1 MLSAPQLLDQRDQ
14 GLRHASGDSFV
25 YRGPPSGRQRGSEAR
40 PRPVSR
46 RLAAGSAA
54 REAVGDGSSGRC
66 TQVTWISIR
75 PRSGLLDQHGPSPV
89 RGIAGDRTDRSRS
102 VAVLMPV
109 E

>member
-66 TQVTWISIR
+66 TQVTWISLR
-75 PRSGLLDQHGPSPV
+75 ARSGLLDQHG
-89 RGIAGDRTDRSRS
+89 RGGAAPYRVGSARSRS
-102 VAVLMPV
+102 GAVVLLV